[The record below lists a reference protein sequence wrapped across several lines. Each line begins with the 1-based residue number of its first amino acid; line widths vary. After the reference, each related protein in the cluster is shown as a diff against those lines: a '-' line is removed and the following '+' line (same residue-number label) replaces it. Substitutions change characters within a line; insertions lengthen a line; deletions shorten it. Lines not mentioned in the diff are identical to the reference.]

1 MAAPAPEKPTRRLRP
16 RSPADAVVLGVAVV
30 CIATMAVGAVLVLGG
45 RDIGAPLPPFLFRF
59 RPDASLL
66 SLLAAALLAG
76 GVLGAR
82 RLCAPSV
89 KPAAFVLAATVLGLA
104 LRLSL
109 NASREGVSDWWIFF
123 DPRFGEGTVEYLSG
137 LPALDFGVSLFL
149 DRFAETASALP
160 VHAVGHPP
168 GLLSVVGLLGIE
180 SAPAFAALIIAVG
193 VLAIPLVYLL
203 GRELLIDDARARVA
217 TLLFVFA
224 PSALLYGASAADAL
238 YATLGTLAALLL
250 VARRPVV
257 RLVAGPAALA
267 LATFFSYA
275 NLAVGAWGALVVLL
289 REGLRPA
296 IKLAA
301 AAGAGLVVFYLAA
314 WALFG
319 FDIVG
324 AIATTE
330 DIYRVSIARL
340 RPYWYFLLGS
350 PVAWMLAM
358 GVPITLFWLRAIAAR
373 EAAALALAAVVLI
386 AALGGFT
393 KAETERIWLFFVP
406 LACVG
411 AAGVL
416 PQRRLVLVLGLLAVQ
431 AFLMQHLLG
440 TVW

>member
-1 MAAPAPEKPTRRLRP
+1 MGT
-16 RSPADAVVLGVAVV
+16 AVISLVT
-30 CIATMAVGAVLVLGG
+30 IAVGAVLVLGG
-45 RDIGAPLPPFLFRF
+45 RDIGAPLPPTLFRL

-66 SLLAAALLAG
+66 SPLAAALLAG

-82 RLCAPSV
+82 RLSAPRIT
-89 KPAAFVLAATVLGLA
+89 PAVFMLVATVLGLA
-104 LRLSL
+104 VRLSL
-109 NASREGVSDWWIFF
+109 NASRGGFSDWWIFY
-123 DPRFGEGTVEYLSG
+123 DPRFGEGTVEYLSA
-137 LPALDFGVSLFL
+137 LPALEFGVPLFL

-168 GLLSVVGLLGIE
+168 GLLSLVGLLGVE
-180 SAPAFAALIIAVG
+180 SPPAFAALIIAVG

-203 GRELLIDDARARVA
+203 GRELLGDDARARTA
-217 TLLFVFA
+217 TLLFIFA
-224 PSALLYGASAADAL
+224 PSAIIYGASAADAL

-250 VARRPVV
+250 VARRPLV
-257 RLVAGPAALA
+257 RLLAGPAAVA

-275 NLAVGAWGALVVLL
+275 NLAIAAWGAVVVLL

-296 IKLAA
+296 AKVAV
-301 AAGAGLVVFYLAA
+301 AAGAGVVVFYAA
-314 WALFG
+314 AFAAFG
-319 FDIVG
+319 FDILG

-340 RPYWYFLLGS
+340 RPYWYFLFGS

-373 EAAALALAAVVLI
+373 EAAAVALAAVVLI
-386 AALGGFT
+386 AAVGGFT

-411 AAGVL
+411 AAAAL
-416 PQRRLVLVLGLLAVQ
+416 PPRRLVLVLGLLAAQ
-431 AFLMQHLLG
+431 AFAMQHLLG

>member
-1 MAAPAPEKPTRRLRP
+1 MTKPSP
-16 RSPADAVVLGVAVV
+16 SPALRSRRISLRFALVAGAAIVSLLT
-30 CIATMAVGAVLVLGG
+30 IAVGAILVLGG

-66 SLLAAALLAG
+66 SLLAAGVLAI

-82 RLCAPSV
+82 RLSSPAL
-89 KPAAFVLAATVLGLA
+89 KPGLFVVAATVLGLA

-109 NASREGVSDWWIFF
+109 NASREGVIDWWIFF
-123 DPRFGEGTVEYLSG
+123 DPRFGEGTVEYLAA
-137 LPALDFGVSLFL
+137 LPALEFGVPLFL

-180 SAPAFAALIIAVG
+180 TAPAFAALIVAAG
-193 VLAIPLVYLL
+193 VLAVPLVYLL
-203 GRELLIDDARARVA
+203 GRELLDDDVRARAA

-224 PSALLYGASAADAL
+224 PSAIIYGASAADAL
-238 YATLGTLAALLL
+238 FATLGTLAALLL
-250 VARRPVV
+250 IARRPVV

-275 NLAVGAWGALVVLL
+275 NLAVGAWGALVVAV
-289 REGLRPA
+289 REGPRA
-296 IKLAA
+296 AVKVAA

-314 WALFG
+314 YALFG

-340 RPYWYFLLGS
+340 RPYWYFLFGS
-350 PVAWMLAM
+350 PVAWLAAM
-358 GVPITLFWLRAIAAR
+358 GIPLALYWLRAIAAR
-373 EAAALALAAVVLI
+373 EAAAVALAAVVVI
-386 AALGGFT
+386 AAVGGFT

-411 AAGVL
+411 AAAVL
-416 PQRRLVLVLGLLAVQ
+416 PQRRLMLVLSLLAVQ

>member
-1 MAAPAPEKPTRRLRP
+1 MTSPSPSPVARP
-16 RSPADAVVLGVAVV
+16 RRVPLATALVVGAALVSL
-30 CIATMAVGAVLVLGG
+30 ATIAVGAILVLGG

-66 SLLAAALLAG
+66 SLLAAGVLAA

-82 RLCAPSV
+82 RLCS
-89 KPAAFVLAATVLGLA
+89 PALRPALFVVAATVLGLA

-123 DPRFGEGTVEYLSG
+123 DPRFGEGTVEYLAA
-137 LPALDFGVSLFL
+137 LPALDFGVPLFL

-180 SAPAFAALIIAVG
+180 TPPAFAALIIAVG

-203 GRELLIDDARARVA
+203 AHELLDDDAGARTA

-224 PSALLYGASAADAL
+224 PSAIIYGASAADAL
-238 YATLGTLAALLL
+238 FATLGTLAALLL
-250 VARRPVV
+250 IARRPVV

-275 NLAVGAWGALVVLL
+275 NLAVGAWGALVVAL
-289 REGLRPA
+289 REGPRA
-296 IKLAA
+296 AVKVAA

-314 WALFG
+314 YALFG
-319 FDIVG
+319 FDIAG
-324 AIATTE
+324 SIATTE

-340 RPYWYFLLGS
+340 RPYWYFLFGS
-350 PVAWMLAM
+350 PVAWLAAM
-358 GVPITLFWLRAIAAR
+358 GIPLALYWLRAIAAR
-373 EAAALALAAVVLI
+373 EAAAVALAAVVLI
-386 AALGGFT
+386 AAVGGFT

-411 AAGVL
+411 AAAVL
-416 PQRRLVLVLGLLAVQ
+416 PRRRLVLVLSLLAVQ

>member
-1 MAAPAPEKPTRRLRP
+1 MTSPLPSPVVRARRISL
-16 RSPADAVVLGVAVV
+16 ATALVVGAAVVSL
-30 CIATMAVGAVLVLGG
+30 ATIVVGAVLVLGG

-66 SLLAAALLAG
+66 SLLAAALLAL
-76 GVLGAR
+76 GVLGTR
-82 RLCAPSV
+82 RLCSPAL
-89 KPAAFVLAATVLGLA
+89 KPALFVLAATVLGLV
-104 LRLSL
+104 LRLSV

-123 DPRFGEGTVEYLSG
+123 DPRFGEGTVEYLAA
-137 LPALDFGVSLFL
+137 LPALDFGVPLFL

-180 SAPAFAALIIAVG
+180 TAPAFAALIIAVG

-203 GRELLIDDARARVA
+203 GRELLGDDARARAA

-224 PSALLYGASAADAL
+224 PSAIIYGASAADAL
-238 YATLGTLAALLL
+238 FATLGTLAALLL
-250 VARRPVV
+250 IARRPVV
-257 RLVAGPAALA
+257 RLVAAPAALA
-267 LATFFSYA
+267 VASFFSYA
-275 NLAVGAWGALVVLL
+275 NLAVGAWGALVVAL
-289 REGLRPA
+289 REGPRAA
-296 IKLAA
+296 IKVAA

-314 WALFG
+314 YALFG

-324 AIATTE
+324 ALATTE

-340 RPYWYFLLGS
+340 RLYWYFLLGS
-350 PVAWMLAM
+350 PVAWLAAM
-358 GVPITLFWLRAIAAR
+358 GIPLALYWLRAIAAR
-373 EAAALALAAVVLI
+373 EAAAVALAAVVLI
-386 AALGGFT
+386 AAVGGFT

-411 AAGVL
+411 AAAVL
-416 PQRRLVLVLGLLAVQ
+416 PRRRLVLVLSLLAVQ

>member
-1 MAAPAPEKPTRRLRP
+1 MTPPSPPPAVRP
-16 RSPADAVVLGVAVV
+16 RRISLRFALVAGAAIVSLLT
-30 CIATMAVGAVLVLGG
+30 IAVGAVLVLGG

-66 SLLAAALLAG
+66 SLLAAGVLAV

-82 RLCAPSV
+82 RLSS
-89 KPAAFVLAATVLGLA
+89 PALRPALFVAVATVLGLA

-123 DPRFGEGTVEYLSG
+123 DPRFGEGTVEYLAA
-137 LPALDFGVSLFL
+137 LPALDFGIPLFL

-180 SAPAFAALIIAVG
+180 TAPAFAALIIAVG

-203 GRELLIDDARARVA
+203 GRELLDDDARARAA

-224 PSALLYGASAADAL
+224 PSAIIYGASAADAL
-238 YATLGTLAALLL
+238 FATLGTLAALLL
-250 VARRPVV
+250 IVRRPVV

-275 NLAVGAWGALVVLL
+275 NLAVGAWGALVVAL
-289 REGLRPA
+289 RDGPRA
-296 IKLAA
+296 AVKVAA

-314 WALFG
+314 YLLFG
-319 FDIVG
+319 FDIAG

-340 RPYWYFLLGS
+340 RPYWYFLFGS
-350 PVAWMLAM
+350 PVAWLAAM
-358 GVPITLFWLRAIAAR
+358 GIPIALYWLRAIAAR
-373 EAAALALAAVVLI
+373 EAAAVALAAVVVI
-386 AALGGFT
+386 AAVGGFT

-411 AAGVL
+411 AAAVL
-416 PQRRLVLVLGLLAVQ
+416 PQRRLVLVLTLLAVQ

>member
-1 MAAPAPEKPTRRLRP
+1 MTKPSP
-16 RSPADAVVLGVAVV
+16 SPALRSRRISLRFALVAGAAIVSLLT
-30 CIATMAVGAVLVLGG
+30 IAVGAILVLGG

-66 SLLAAALLAG
+66 SLLAAGLLAI

-82 RLCAPSV
+82 RLSSPAL
-89 KPAAFVLAATVLGLA
+89 KPGLFVVAATVLGLA

-109 NASREGVSDWWIFF
+109 NASREGVIDWWIFF
-123 DPRFGEGTVEYLSG
+123 DPRFGEGTVEYLAA
-137 LPALDFGVSLFL
+137 LPALEFGVPLFL

-180 SAPAFAALIIAVG
+180 TAPAFAALIVAAG
-193 VLAIPLVYLL
+193 VLAVPLVYLL
-203 GRELLIDDARARVA
+203 GRELLDDDVRARAA

-224 PSALLYGASAADAL
+224 PSAIIYGASAADAL
-238 YATLGTLAALLL
+238 FATLGTLAALLL
-250 VARRPVV
+250 IARRPVV

-275 NLAVGAWGALVVLL
+275 NLAVGAWGALVVAV
-289 REGLRPA
+289 REGPRA
-296 IKLAA
+296 AVKVAA

-314 WALFG
+314 YALFG

-340 RPYWYFLLGS
+340 RPYWYFLFGS
-350 PVAWMLAM
+350 PVAWLAAM
-358 GVPITLFWLRAIAAR
+358 GIPLALYWLRAIAAR
-373 EAAALALAAVVLI
+373 EAAAVALAAVVVI
-386 AALGGFT
+386 AAVGGFT

-411 AAGVL
+411 AAAVL
-416 PQRRLVLVLGLLAVQ
+416 PQRRLMLVLSLLAVQ